1 MINGKHVTLES
12 VEYSSFTAYRSLFF
26 IISYSLFL
34 FQISFT
40 HQSFQEVIVSIVQR
54 NVNFL
59 TVRNTANRMHQD
71 KVSICSNFCA
81 ISR

>member
-26 IISYSLFL
+26 IISYSSFL

-54 NVNFL
+54 DIDFL
-59 TVRNTANRMHQD
+59 TVRNTTY
-71 KVSICSNFCA
+71 
-81 ISR
+81 